1 MSNKFIVITGNKNK
15 LREFQ
20 QILGD
25 DLENKK
31 LDLTELQGTS
41 NEIIIAKAKEGAK
54 SIFFKTQY
62 IAEIDFILNGF
73 LFTQS
78 FESNNFG

>member
-1 MSNKFIVITGNKNK
+1 MKKSTFLKFLNTSPIKMSNKFIVITGNKNK

-54 SIFFKTQY
+54 SIFLKHNTLQRL
-62 IAEIDFILNGF
+62 ILF
-73 LFTQS
+73 
-78 FESNNFG
+78 